1 MKYIV
6 PIARS
11 LVALFM
17 SGLVAC
23 STVSEEAAFTDVA
36 SAVDKR
42 INRKI
47 QWPKTAGRQQAV
59 DKAVKAL
66 LEKQMTAGSAVQIAL
81 LNNRS
86 LRAAYADLGIAR
98 ASLLQASLLP
108 NPIVDA
114 VFRFPVVGGPANID
128 FGIVFQFLDLVLMPL
143 RRRVAESEF
152 ENAKL
157 ALTGEV
163 IDLATRVR
171 LAFYRFQAQQQLVG
185 LFEQA
190 ETASAASVEAAQSLY
205 RAGNITILEVATERS
220 LHAFAKLGLANARAG
235 LFTARE
241 RLNVL
246 LGLSG
251 QPASAWQVNQR
262 LRRPPSKEFPLD
274 GLEEIAVKKSLDLA
288 AAKQKLTTLLRR
300 FGVTRIT
307 SVLPELAVGA
317 SSERDEGA
325 WDAGPS
331 IALPIPIFDFGQA
344 KRAQGRAQIAQGRDA
359 YRALEI
365 EVRSQAQRAAMQLS
379 TAREMA
385 QLYRKELLPLTRTIL
400 DQTLRQYNAMQFGVL
415 QLIQAKQQQISLG
428 QQYIETLQAYW
439 LARAV
444 VDSLLAGKL
453 PSESGSAG
461 NTTTGVSVGRNK
473 GGH

>member
-1 MKYIV
+1 
-6 PIARS
+6 
-11 LVALFM
+11 
-17 SGLVAC
+17 
-23 STVSEEAAFTDVA
+23 
-36 SAVDKR
+36 
-42 INRKI
+42 
-47 QWPKTAGRQQAV
+47 
-59 DKAVKAL
+59 
-66 LEKQMTAGSAVQIAL
+66 
-81 LNNRS
+81 
-86 LRAAYADLGIAR
+86 
-98 ASLLQASLLP
+98 
-108 NPIVDA
+108 
-114 VFRFPVVGGPANID
+114 
-128 FGIVFQFLDLVLMPL
+128 
-143 RRRVAESEF
+143 
-152 ENAKL
+152 
-157 ALTGEV
+157 
-163 IDLATRVR
+163 
-171 LAFYRFQAQQQLVG
+171 
-185 LFEQA
+185 
-190 ETASAASVEAAQSLY
+190 
-205 RAGNITILEVATERS
+205 
-220 LHAFAKLGLANARAG
+220 
-235 LFTARE
+235 
-241 RLNVL
+241 

-274 GLEEIAVKKSLDLA
+274 GLEKIAVKKSLDLA

-359 YRALEI
+359 YRALVV
-365 EVRSQAQRAAMQLS
+365 EVRSRAQRAAVQLR